1 VRHQESRG
9 GEVSIAGMWGEAA
22 GCQTRSQVSAQ
33 TFVIPFNSNRRD
45 YRIVGGGNAGLGSWP
60 WQAALYKEGEF
71 QCGATLLS
79 DTWLVSAGHC
89 FYQ

>member
-1 VRHQESRG
+1 MFLQEFAF
-9 GEVSIAGMWGEAA
+9 IL
-22 GCQTRSQVSAQ
+22 
-33 TFVIPFNSNRRD
+33 NRRA

>member
-1 VRHQESRG
+1 MLQHPIHIRLVNKLIVLMFR
-9 GEVSIAGMWGEAA
+9 V
-22 GCQTRSQVSAQ
+22 
-33 TFVIPFNSNRRD
+33 
-45 YRIVGGGNAGLGSWP
+45 VGGNNAGLGAWP

-79 DTWLVSAGHC
+79 DSWLVSAGHC